1 MSSVTSPTGDIR
13 RFSLLEPVIAAF
25 VCLILVSNII
35 AQKFFDFELFGLSLS
50 SDVGTILLFPVTYI
64 FGDVLTEVFGYAV
77 ARRVV
82 WYGFIMNI
90 VAAVI
95 FTGAVA
101 MPFSE
106 AFTANEAF
114 ATVLGQMPAM
124 VLASL
129 AGYWFGSF
137 TNDSIMAA
145 MKIRMVRW
153 DPTHRW
159 LPLRASVSTVAGEF
173 VDTLLFVGVATFF
186 GVFPPEMFVSLVL
199 TQWVIKTLVEIL
211 LTPLTVVV
219 IRKMKQYEHSDVV
232 GTETWNPFAFGK
244 TGGVNLAAQ
253 SPQ

>member
-95 FTGAVA
+95 FTG
-101 MPFSE
+101 
-106 AFTANEAF
+106 
-114 ATVLGQMPAM
+114 
-124 VLASL
+124 
-129 AGYWFGSF
+129 
-137 TNDSIMAA
+137 
-145 MKIRMVRW
+145 
-153 DPTHRW
+153 
-159 LPLRASVSTVAGEF
+159 
-173 VDTLLFVGVATFF
+173 LLL
-186 GVFPPEMFVSLVL
+186 S
-199 TQWVIKTLVEIL
+199 
-211 LTPLTVVV
+211 
-219 IRKMKQYEHSDVV
+219 
-232 GTETWNPFAFGK
+232 
-244 TGGVNLAAQ
+244 
-253 SPQ
+253 